1 MTTTHVRITDSKP
14 LREDEELMVRVDEW
28 ARKERRSRTNMLKC
42 LLCEAL
48 DERDRLEK
56 KLGQAQQRVG

>member
-14 LREDEELMVRVDEW
+14 LREDEELMARVDEW
-28 ARKERRSRTNMLKC
+28 ARKERRSRTNMLRI
-42 LLCEAL
+42 LILESL

-56 KLGQAQQRVG
+56 KLGQAPQRVG